1 MLDPTA
7 LVRQHAAA
15 IVNTL
20 VQALQSPDGRVRLM
34 AAKRLLDCG
43 WGPPRGRHRGVNAT
57 APAGSFDDTD
67 LQRVLDTLQPHL
79 RPAAKP
85 ADPAAT
91 PVPGTTPDHPGAAP
105 ENTPLAE
112 PLLTPCPAAAPGG
125 PARPVP
131 PNPGIDPMSRE
142 NGASAL
148 DAPSGTNS
156 PRGDADPMSR
166 AVLPTGH
173 SEDAFRRRLP
183 VPPPVEPPGLHG
195 LHSWPAHRRRRWT

>member
-15 IVNTL
+15 IVDTL
-20 VQALQSPDGRVRLM
+20 VQALQSPDGRVQLM

-43 WGPPRGRHRGVNAT
+43 WGPSRGRRPGVGAAT
-57 APAGSFDDTD
+57 PDGSFDDTD
-67 LQRVLDTLQPHL
+67 LQRVLDTLRPQL
-79 RPAAKP
+79 RPAATSVP
-85 ADPAAT
+85 DAT
-91 PVPGTTPDHPGAAP
+91 PGHPGASP

-112 PLLTPCPAAAPGG
+112 PLLTPCPAAAPVG

-131 PNPGIDPMSRE
+131 PNPGIDFMSRE
-142 NGASAL
+142 NGALPPAARPAT
-148 DAPSGTNS
+148 DS
-156 PRGDADPMSR
+156 PRGDAHPMSR
-166 AVLPTGH
+166 AVLPAGH

-195 LHSWPAHRRRRWT
+195 LHSWPAHRPRRWT